1 MAITTPAVARA
12 RRASTFS
19 RRELRWGLFFL
30 APWLLGFL
38 LFFLVPMALSFGY
51 SFTNYNLLSP
61 EPPRFVGLANWRQLF
76 VDPAVR
82 QSLGVTVRFL
92 AVAVPVG
99 LILPLLFAV
108 LVNSRRLRGKQIF
121 QTLFYLPT
129 MVPLVAG
136 AMIWRGVL
144 NQQSG
149 WVNRILEWLGAPA
162 PGPAWLSDAHLA
174 VPTLTLVG
182 IWGVGGAMLVMLA
195 GLQGIPTE
203 LYDAARVDGAG
214 PLRSFITITL
224 PLLSPVLFYQ
234 LVLTTIGAL
243 QEFLRALVIYS
254 ESTGAGPDNAA
265 LFYMVNLYREAFVYF
280 KMGYASA
287 LAWGLFLV
295 ALLITIALFAGAR
308 RYVYYASE
316 R

>member
-1 MAITTPAVARA
+1 MTVHTPAARSKPGRSPL
-12 RRASTFS
+12 RRH
-19 RRELRWGLFFL
+19 EIRWGLTFI
-30 APWLLGFL
+30 APWLLGFS
-38 LFFLVPMALSFGY
+38 LFFAAPMALSFSY
-51 SFTNYNLLSP
+51 AFTDYNLLAP
-61 EPPRFVGLANWRQLF
+61 GPPSFIGLANWRQML

-82 QSLGVTVRFL
+82 QSLGVTIRFL
-92 AVAVPVG
+92 VLAVPVG
-99 LILPLLFAV
+99 MALPLLFAL
-108 LVNSRRLRGKQIF
+108 LVNSRYLRGRRVF
-121 QTLFYLPT
+121 RTLFYLPT

-149 WVNRILEWLGAPA
+149 WVNRLLEWFGVPA
-162 PGPAWLSDAHLA
+162 PGPAWLSDSALA
-174 VPTLTLVG
+174 IPTLTLVG

-195 GLQGIPTE
+195 GLQNIPGE

-214 PLRSFITITL
+214 PLRSFAAITL

-243 QEFLRALVIYS
+243 QEFLRALIIYS
-254 ESTGAGPDNAA
+254 ESTGAGPENAA

-295 ALLITIALFAGAR
+295 ALLITVALFASASR
-308 RYVYYASE
+308 WVYYASE

>member
-1 MAITTPAVARA
+1 
-12 RRASTFS
+12 
-19 RRELRWGLFFL
+19 
-30 APWLLGFL
+30 
-38 LFFLVPMALSFGY
+38 
-51 SFTNYNLLSP
+51 
-61 EPPRFVGLANWRQLF
+61 
-76 VDPAVR
+76 
-82 QSLGVTVRFL
+82 
-92 AVAVPVG
+92 VPVG

-214 PLRSFITITL
+214 PLRSFVTITL

-295 ALLITIALFAGAR
+295 ALLITVALFAGAR
-308 RYVYYASE
+308 RFVYYASE